1 MLHQQSKVC
10 LLVMDPYLNWRGM
23 FPFLVNQGSAIFTG
37 ILVSVTYLNI
47 EQEVHCHRGCSLQD
61 NHTPHL
67 GTLRSQVEKFLR
79 KRFRLLNRFCE
90 HLVQLNVTLN
100 LHKPKIYLFYEMK
113 G

>member
-1 MLHQQSKVC
+1 
-10 LLVMDPYLNWRGM
+10 MDPYLNWRGM
-23 FPFLVNQGSAIFTG
+23 FSFLVNQGSAVITG

-47 EQEVHCHRGCSLQD
+47 EQEVYRHRGCSLQD

-67 GTLRSQVEKFLR
+67 RTLRSQVEKFLR

-90 HLVQLNVTLN
+90 HLVQLNVTLD
-100 LHKPKIYLFYEMK
+100 LQKRKIYLFYEMK